1 MTEKIQDVKV
11 EEKADTVSKLF
22 EERDQERQPKT
33 ERITQEKTSANPMI
47 EKEREPDVIHAHDLK
62 PAEQKSDLLV
72 KNLKEAGDE
81 VEPPSDQ
88 ASLSQAGLSE
98 IEVLRKK
105 LEKTEKVL
113 AENHK
118 YGRSNAQ
125 KLKNAVKAVQKFAD
139 DGLLAEE
146 EAKELYQA
154 LHAEGEEPEEDGA
167 SYQATSSQTSLFA
180 PIFKVANKELENIL
194 KYTDDEHLQ
203 DKVNAFDYFLS
214 VGSKEEIEKV
224 LEDLSDLLDNPL
236 KLARKM
242 LSIGQEVYEESYK
255 GIKEA
260 GGFKNYLSKKEEEV
274 EKLRKKVDK
283 LEKKLL
289 QYEDFDKPRYRMDET
304 GSPGT
309 GNVEGGKPA
318 NDTISALF
326 DERDKAGGNRK
337 A

>member
-1 MTEKIQDVKV
+1 MRKENS
-11 EEKADTVSKLF
+11 SK
-22 EERDQERQPKT
+22 
-33 ERITQEKTSANPMI
+33 
-47 EKEREPDVIHAHDLK
+47 
-62 PAEQKSDLLV
+62 
-72 KNLKEAGDE
+72 
-81 VEPPSDQ
+81 
-88 ASLSQAGLSE
+88 
-98 IEVLRKK
+98 
-105 LEKTEKVL
+105 
-113 AENHK
+113 
-118 YGRSNAQ
+118 
-125 KLKNAVKAVQKFAD
+125 
-139 DGLLAEE
+139 
-146 EAKELYQA
+146 
-154 LHAEGEEPEEDGA
+154 EDGTA
-167 SYQATSSQTSLFA
+167 LYRPQTTLFA

-214 VGSKEEIEKV
+214 VGSKEEIQQV
-224 LEDLSDLLDNPL
+224 LEDLTDLLDNPL

-260 GGFKNYLSKKEEEV
+260 GGFKNYLSKKEEEI

-304 GSPGT
+304 GD
-309 GNVEGGKPA
+309 VEGGNSAKSLPG
-318 NDTISALF
+318 NDTISVLF